1 MKRSPSNIT
10 RPWEYFALQ
19 DYHYATEAIVAN
31 VGVLKKFTILAGT
44 FWSLC
49 FIKLQGSLTPDFNT
63 DVFF

>member
-1 MKRSPSNIT
+1 MKRSPSKITSPSNIT

-31 VGVLKKFTILAGT
+31 VGFLKKFTILAGKHL

-49 FIKLQGSLTPDFNT
+49 FIKL
-63 DVFF
+63 